1 MRHCCYGDA
10 MPAEARF
17 GLVIAIALIV
27 AVAVFFKPVE
37 NTGFTNAIPASSD
50 KEPRVVQG
58 QTTSFAK

>member
-1 MRHCCYGDA
+1 

-27 AVAVFFKPVE
+27 TVAIFFRPVE
-37 NTGFTNAIPASSD
+37 NTGFTNAVPTSSD
-50 KEPRVVQG
+50 KEPRIVQG